1 MSEQPTRDLRATLE
15 QLQRELEAEPELD
28 ASLREELR
36 ATAEEIRDALD
47 PETERELHASLRERL
62 SELTL
67 EFEESH
73 PGLVRLAGRVV
84 NALSQL
90 GI

>member
-1 MSEQPTRDLRATLE
+1 MTERTRDLHATLE
-15 QLQRELEAEPELD
+15 QLHRELEQNPELD
-28 ASLREELR
+28 ASLRRELR

-67 EFEESH
+67 GFEESH
-73 PGLVRLAGRVV
+73 PALVRVVGRVV